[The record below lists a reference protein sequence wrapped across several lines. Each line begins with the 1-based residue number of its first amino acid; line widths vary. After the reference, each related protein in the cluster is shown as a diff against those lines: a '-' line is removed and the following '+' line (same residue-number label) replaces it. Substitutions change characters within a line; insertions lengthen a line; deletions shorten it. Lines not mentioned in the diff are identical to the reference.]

1 MKLADA
7 VSTEPGLPTNIHT
20 ISFESDKD
28 SGVAVESASQDA
40 LSSNLVFINYW
51 IKLNLFILIKAKSG
65 SPNHHNSNIKNE
77 INMKKGHMNDGGH
90 FSSAS
95 STHTRDTFTTSPSS
109 IKYQGRDLLKQQFIG
124 LILQRLHHYRRNMR
138 VLLTNVFLPCLF
150 VALSMGFTLIRP
162 KLTKQI
168 SLEMSPEIYEPN
180 QIFMS

>member
-1 MKLADA
+1 LTK
-7 VSTEPGLPTNIHT
+7 
-20 ISFESDKD
+20 
-28 SGVAVESASQDA
+28 
-40 LSSNLVFINYW
+40 
-51 IKLNLFILIKAKSG
+51 LIKIIAKSG
-65 SPNHHNSNIKNE
+65 SPNHMIKNE
-77 INMKKGHMNDGGH
+77 SAINFKTGNKHLNDTSLN

-95 STHTRDTFTTSPSS
+95 STNTRETFGITPPS
-109 IKYQGRDLLKQQFIG
+109 IKHQGRDLYLQQFSA